1 MSSQEEDN
9 QFDQE
14 YEQNNQ
20 EIDEFEQKY
29 KQNQTSSEDE
39 EHYQHKSHSQNSKVE
54 QLPQIQP
61 QNKIEAIQKQLEF
74 YKKQP
79 PKTLAEEC
87 EDVINSKNETLKDR
101 KIRELVQK
109 NRQLLLSYEKEKQSR
124 KKLEEQVNKAL
135 KETDEG
141 IKALDKSIPKALIPK
156 ADPLAKALKGSESQK
171 EDIGVADDFKNKFK
185 EADKKVQEQRVKL
198 QQLKTELNKA
208 MRIIQREVGE
218 NVNLDQL
225 LMDENGWKGRAQ
237 QIEILKSKVKD
248 LNSKLGSSSQYS
260 DVSQMSKQS
269 KQESKNNTDKQQFEL
284 LKSQYE
290 AVKQDN
296 ENLQQK
302 IKAVSSRRQ
311 ILEDQ
316 IKEVKVEYEKNKK
329 ILLEKSENDDKYIF
343 ALKSELDKL
352 KKNQPQQE
360 TKIVYKPADDEET
373 RKLRQEL
380 KYCKEQI
387 GHNEQMI
394 KELIAEKVNRSKQEL
409 PQQQQQQEKVQT
421 KPIQTDERVKKLEE
435 EIKVLKR
442 ERDEFFKTLTKD
454 VETQKMI
461 KDLTMQNVKLRNKID
476 DLTKK

>member
-20 EIDEFEQKY
+20 QIDEFEQRY

-39 EHYQHKSHSQNSKVE
+39 EHYQQRSLQQNSKVE
-54 QLPQIQP
+54 QLPRP

-141 IKALDKSIPKALIPK
+141 IKALDKSIPKAPIPK

-171 EDIGVADDFKNKFK
+171 EDLGVADDFKNKFK

-198 QQLKTELNKA
+198 QQVKTELNKA

-218 NVNLDQL
+218 NANLDQL

-269 KQESKNNTDKQQFEL
+269 KSEAKNNSDKQQYEL

-290 AVKQDN
+290 AVRVEN

-316 IKEVKVEYEKNKK
+316 IKDVKVEYEKNKK

-352 KKNQPQQE
+352 KKNQPQSE

-380 KYCKEQI
+380 KYCKEEI
-387 GHNEQMI
+387 GRNEQMI

-409 PQQQQQQEKVQT
+409 PQQQQQEKAQT
-421 KPIQTDERVKKLEE
+421 KPVQTDERVKKLEE
-435 EIKVLKR
+435 EIKALKR